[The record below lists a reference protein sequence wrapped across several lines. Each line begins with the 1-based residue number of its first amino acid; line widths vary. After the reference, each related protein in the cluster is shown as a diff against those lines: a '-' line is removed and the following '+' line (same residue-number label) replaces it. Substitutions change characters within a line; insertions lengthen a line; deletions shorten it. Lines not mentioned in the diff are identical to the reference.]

1 MLELYSV
8 FVHILMIEKE
18 FIEGNMK
25 LDFNYFEFYCFRKD
39 FSKNAYFHSYT
50 CFGDNFQFILQLK
63 LKFN

>member
-1 MLELYSV
+1 
-8 FVHILMIEKE
+8 MIEKE